1 MILVDMT
8 SWQMKVADDSG
19 DSQPVEEC
27 EIGAVDAV
35 SNTWP
40 QQQQQQ
46 PYDGGILTIG
56 CCGG

>member
-1 MILVDMT
+1 MT